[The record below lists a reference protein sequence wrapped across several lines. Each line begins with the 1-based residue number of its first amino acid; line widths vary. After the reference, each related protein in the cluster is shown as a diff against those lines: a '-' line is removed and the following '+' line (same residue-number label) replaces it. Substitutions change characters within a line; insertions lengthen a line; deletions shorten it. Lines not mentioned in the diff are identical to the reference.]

1 MLIQVTFLLTTPIK
15 MPILIVK
22 EVINMNE
29 MMNVF
34 PIVLLSVCLVPFKQ
48 GKAFLA
54 VIALLSILYFVIAN
68 ALPVFV
74 ALILLILISMI
85 TVIKVGETVDAYF
98 DN

>member
-1 MLIQVTFLLTTPIK
+1 
-15 MPILIVK
+15 
-22 EVINMNE
+22 MNE
-29 MMNVF
+29 MINVF

-85 TVIKVGETVDAYF
+85 TVVKVGETVDAYF